1 MSEKVEV
8 KVIDAEEPSIQE
20 KEEIVQK
27 NAGFDEESG
36 VYKVDLS
43 KPPVTEEQ
51 PKEETDAVQEQST
64 DEVPVQNEPE
74 TSEKVVEEIRDEEP
88 TGESDADVRDT
99 QEEEEVILEEVTDE
113 QTNNDEAPVVAE
125 QKEEQIEQVE
135 ETEVKEEIEYP
146 ENIQDLV
153 RFMNET
159 GGTLEDYV
167 ALNKDYEK
175 FENMDLLHEYY
186 TKAKPHLSVDEIAFL
201 IDDKFSFD
209 EEIDDP
215 KDIKRKKLAFKEEVA
230 AAKQHL
236 ESQKSSY
243 YKEIKAGSRLTPEQ
257 QKAMDFFNRYNE
269 ESAEQEKI
277 TRSQR
282 EVFDNKTKSFFNN
295 QFKGFEYNVGDKRYR
310 FNVKNVN
317 EVKNTQS
324 DINNFVKRFLNEKNE
339 MADAAGY
346 HKSLFTAMNADAIA
360 NHFYEQG
367 KADAI
372 KESVKS
378 AKNIKMDPRSSHQEI
393 EVGGMKARVVS
404 GDNSSGLKLKLKNY

>member
-1 MSEKVEV
+1 MSEKVEA

-135 ETEVKEEIEYP
+135 KTEAKEEIEYP

-269 ESAEQEKI
+269 ESAEQQKI
-277 TRSQR
+277 TQSQR

-393 EVGGMKARVVS
+393 EVGGVKARVVS

>member
-1 MSEKVEV
+1 MSEKVKA
-8 KVIDAEEPSIQE
+8 KVLDAEEPSIQE

-64 DEVPVQNEPE
+64 DEVPVQDEPE

-88 TGESDADVRDT
+88 TGESDANVRDT
-99 QEEEEVILEEVTDE
+99 QEEEVVLEELTDE
-113 QTNNDEAPVVAE
+113 QPDESTN
-125 QKEEQIEQVE
+125 VE
-135 ETEVKEEIEYP
+135 EEPVEEVVEVEKAEVKEEIEYP

-153 RFMNET
+153 KFMNET

-175 FENMDLLHEYY
+175 FEDMSLLHEYY
-186 TKAKPHLSVDEIAFL
+186 TKSKPHLSADEINFL
-201 IDDKFSFD
+201 IEDKFSFD
-209 EEIDDP
+209 EEIDEP

-230 AAKQHL
+230 QAKNHL

-269 ESAEQEKI
+269 ESAEQEK
-277 TRSQR
+277 TTQSQR

-295 QFKGFEYNVGDKRYR
+295 QFKGFEYSVGDKRYR

-339 MADAAGY
+339 MNDAAGY

-367 KADAI
+367 KSDAI

-393 EVGGMKARVVS
+393 EVGGMKAKVIS
-404 GDNSSGLKLKLKNY
+404 GDSASGLKLKLKNY

>member
-1 MSEKVEV
+1 MSEKVEA

-88 TGESDADVRDT
+88 TGESNADVRDT
-99 QEEEEVILEEVTDE
+99 QEEEVILEEVTDE